1 MKGERSR
8 RRVKGGAPP
17 VPDARRGLRY
27 GVAALAAA
35 VFLSALAVVY
45 VKHRGRVL
53 FVELQ
58 TLQRERD
65 AMQVERGQLQ
75 LEESTWATHDRIE
88 RIARGRLGLV
98 APSSE
103 STVLVRSQ

>member
-8 RRVKGGAPP
+8 RRTRGAAP
-17 VPDARRGLRY
+17 VTDNPRGVRY
-27 GVAALAAA
+27 GVAVLAAA
-35 VFLSALAVVY
+35 VFVSALAVVY

-53 FVELQ
+53 FVQLQ
-58 TLQRERD
+58 TLERERD

-88 RIARGRLGLV
+88 RVARERLGLV
-98 APSSE
+98 IPSSE
-103 STVLVRSQ
+103 ETVLVRSR